1 MMNKEA
7 LYDVTESIDDGIRAV
22 IYALDRIKD
31 CGLVDSEQRMIE
43 DHLRKSRRLLDMAYD
58 VVALADDEGDRP

>member
-7 LYDVTESIDDGIRAV
+7 LNDVAESIDESIEAMR
-22 IYALDRIKD
+22 YALNRIKD

-43 DHLRKSRRLLDMAYD
+43 DHLRKSMKLLDIAYD
-58 VVALADDEGDRP
+58 FVDFAEG